1 MKLDDWTN
9 QANPADAARRKRL
22 TIGYLV
28 GAGAVALGMTFI
40 TYSAH
45 GRVFE
50 QEETIDVSLAKAPV
64 IDTELEAEPES
75 TPAKETKKKRK
86 RKSTRKLTG
95 PPKDIPDSVPEEM
108 DPAKANPYSGDMDDL
123 FEADEGGGTAGPTR
137 IAVNRK
143 PTHKPKAEARR
154 APRPALVS
162 ERAKSSA
169 PVAISRHAPKYPEA
183 AREQGV
189 EATVVVRFVVGP
201 NGSVQRVKI
210 IKGHPLLDSAVTAA
224 VRSWRFKP
232 GTYEGHPVA
241 MWRSARFP
249 FRLSG

>member
-28 GAGAVALGMTFI
+28 GAGAVALGMSLI

-64 IDTELEAEPES
+64 IDTEIDVESES
-75 TPAKETKKKRK
+75 TPPKQVKKKKRK
-86 RKSTRKLTG
+86 SRRKLSG
-95 PPKDIPDSVPEEM
+95 PPKDIPDAVPDEA
-108 DPAKANPYSGDMDDL
+108 DPTNSNPYAGDVDDL
-123 FEADEGGGTAGPTR
+123 FDGEDGDGSSGAR
-137 IAVNRK
+137 RVAVNRK
-143 PTHKPKAEARR
+143 PVREVKSVVRR
-154 APRPALVS
+154 APKPALVS
-162 ERAKSSA
+162 ERNKASA
-169 PVAISRHAPKYPEA
+169 PVAISRHTPKYPEA

-201 NGSVQRVKI
+201 DGSVERVKI

-232 GTYEGHPVA
+232 GTYDGHPVA

-249 FRLSG
+249 FRLSS

>member
-64 IDTELEAEPES
+64 IDTEPEVQPES
-75 TPAKETKKKRK
+75 TPPKQAKKRK
-86 RKSTRKLTG
+86 KHKSRRKLTG
-95 PPKDIPDSVPEEM
+95 PPKDIPDTVPEEM
-108 DPAKANPYSGDMDDL
+108 DPAKANPYEGDMDDL
-123 FEADEGGGTAGPTR
+123 FDGDDGGGSAGPTR
-137 IAVNRK
+137 VAVNRK
-143 PTHKPKAEARR
+143 PARKAKTQVQR
-154 APRPALVS
+154 APKPALVS
-162 ERAKSSA
+162 ERAKTSA
-169 PVAISRHAPKYPEA
+169 PVAISRATPKYPEA

-189 EATVVVRFVVGP
+189 EATVIVRFVVGP
-201 NGSVQRVKI
+201 DGSVRRVKI
-210 IKGHPLLDSAVTAA
+210 IKGHPLLDSAVAAA

-232 GTYEGHPVA
+232 GTYEGHPVS